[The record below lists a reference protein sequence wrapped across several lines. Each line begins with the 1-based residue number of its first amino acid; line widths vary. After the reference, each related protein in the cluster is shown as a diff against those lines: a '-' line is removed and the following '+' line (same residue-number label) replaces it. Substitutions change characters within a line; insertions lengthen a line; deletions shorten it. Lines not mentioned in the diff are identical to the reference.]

1 MFLHTQAFELKWTRA
16 MFTTANDLIKLST
29 DNIVQLIK
37 GHFLIPPRKW
47 KKVQNILVAL
57 YYSSKTK
64 SNFYGCSQ
72 SKENGR
78 FVILSTHPKQR
89 PSQSKENGRPLQQA
103 RHTLPFRWTQV
114 KKKVHSKLQS
124 HYFIFTG
131 PRCLWGPVYGS
142 RPL

>member
-1 MFLHTQAFELKWTRA
+1 

-37 GHFLIPPRKW
+37 GNFLIPPRKW

-89 PSQSKENGRPLQQA
+89 PSQSKENGRFVILSTHPKQRPSQSKENGRPPQQA
-103 RHTLPFRWTQV
+103 RQLHTLMRQTGSGGSSV
-114 KKKVHSKLQS
+114 TCIKLQNS
-124 HYFIFTG
+124 AFSMH
-131 PRCLWGPVYGS
+131 
-142 RPL
+142 